1 MIREI
6 GALRRRNHLDSLCT
20 VCLLQV
26 EQNFFRVN
34 LSVWA
39 VRAFVVW

>member
-1 MIREI
+1 MIRDF

-26 EQNFFRVN
+26 EQNFFSAN
-34 LSVWA
+34 LSVCA
-39 VRAFVVW
+39 VRALVVW